1 MVYGLGVT
9 AGSLATSVFSPGA
22 FLAGSSGGVYAL
34 ASAHLGALLL
44 NWKEDSL
51 IIRQRMRKKKAT
63 SPTFG
68 NVVRIGQLLVVGGIL
83 SVDVLMAVSK
93 SLNGEAYNTSLIPHM
108 SGVVMGLLV
117 GVVILKNRRVQFWEQ
132 WLRVACCALAAVFL
146 VVMIVI
152 NICIQSIFMPAD
164 YEERECLQYGEE

>member
-1 MVYGLGVT
+1 
-9 AGSLATSVFSPGA
+9 
-22 FLAGSSGGVYAL
+22 
-34 ASAHLGALLL
+34 
-44 NWKEDSL
+44 L
-51 IIRQRMRKKKAT
+51 IIKQIIHKKKAT

-93 SLNGEAYNTSLIPHM
+93 SLNGEAYNTSLMPHM

-132 WLRVACCALAAVFL
+132 WLRVACCGLAAVYLL
-146 VVMIVI
+146 VMVMMNILRQDNSDHHIVD
-152 NICIQSIFMPAD
+152 CS
-164 YEERECLQYGEE
+164 QYGT